1 MTTTTST
8 KLTQVQQ
15 YVWYGTCESE
25 MCSDELFDEWGSK
38 FSTVR
43 ENIVEISTYEEGVLK
58 TYRPGYGDGGTPYPN
73 PGPGVGELDRFK
85 CGYMYSITLTKN
97 GQIEMDNMYPSN
109 SNSISNKYGVSS
121 TCSALGDVGLS
132 CIPEG
137 FTAFYYKDS
146 NQEEVGDDGDVVS
159 EVLLEF
165 EEVDGVRQP
174 CGTSDGE
181 ATCEGYGNF
190 WWNAGGQRDP
200 NSYFSLDVSKLDPKI
215 DEGDSAPISFNLY
228 VGNEANSRAI
238 GYLNLQTRPTE
249 HTEIHFYEN
258 GTCYKGELNAT
269 EADQN
274 EQIQGEEDV
283 YMEEVWSS
291 SAMCTF
297 ENPDDAEGEPIVYQ
311 SFEVGPNFND
321 VTTGNIRPSGFQYQ
335 GDLRVPPT
343 GEASDDDF
351 RLGIWFMKN
360 GEIDI
365 EAGEIGSITYVKC
378 MPKISISSDFGLGV
392 YFFAKTGSFTGKCL
406 FGTISGEKCYLGE

>member
-109 SNSISNKYGVSS
+109 FNSISNKYGVSS

-146 NQEEVGDDGDVVS
+146 KQEETEEYGTVS
-159 EVLLEF
+159 EVLLKF
-165 EEVDGVRQP
+165 EEVDGIRQA
-174 CGTSDGE
+174 CTTDDN
-181 ATCEGYGNF
+181 CKLYGGF
-190 WWNAGGQRDP
+190 QWNAGGQRDP
-200 NSYFSLDVSKLDPKI
+200 NSYFSLDVSKLDPAI
-215 DEGDSAPISFNLY
+215 DPGDSGAISFNLY

-238 GYLNLQTRPTE
+238 GYLNLYTRPTE
-249 HTEIHFYEN
+249 HTEIQFYEN

-269 EADQN
+269 EADQSI
-274 EQIQGEEDV
+274 QVQGEEDV

-311 SFEVGPNFND
+311 SFEVGSNID
-321 VTTGNIRPSGFQYQ
+321 EIKTGNIRLTGFQYQ

-360 GEIDI
+360 GEVDTDLG
-365 EAGEIGSITYVKC
+365 EAGSITYVKC
-378 MPKISISSDFGLGV
+378 TPKTSSDFGLGV
-392 YFFAKTGSFTGKCL
+392 YFFAKTGPFTGKCL
-406 FGTISGEKCYLGE
+406 FGTISSEKCYLGE

>member
-146 NQEEVGDDGDVVS
+146 KQESVGDEGDVVS

-174 CGTSDGE
+174 CGTSEGE
-181 ATCEGYGNF
+181 ADCKGYGNF

-215 DEGDSAPISFNLY
+215 DEGDSGLISFNLY
-228 VGNEANSRAI
+228 VGNEASSRAI

-269 EADQN
+269 EADQSI
-274 EQIQGEEDV
+274 QVQGEEDV

-321 VTTGNIRPSGFQYQ
+321 VTTGNIRPSGFQFQ

-343 GEASDDDF
+343 GETSDTDF

-360 GEIDI
+360 GEIDTD
-365 EAGEIGSITYVKC
+365 AGEIGSVTYIKC
-378 MPKISISSDFGLGV
+378 MPKTSSDFGLGV
-392 YFFAKTGSFTGKCL
+392 YFFVKTGSFTGKCL

>member
-146 NQEEVGDDGDVVS
+146 RQEEVGDDGVVVS

-174 CGTSDGE
+174 CGTSEGE
-181 ATCEGYGNF
+181 ANCKGYGNF

-200 NSYFSLDVSKLDPKI
+200 NSYFSLDVSKLDPNH
-215 DEGDSAPISFNLY
+215 DPGDSALISFNLY

-311 SFEVGPNFND
+311 SFEVGPNFDD

-360 GEIDI
+360 GVRDT
-365 EAGEIGSITYVKC
+365 ALGEIGSITYVKC
-378 MPKISISSDFGLGV
+378 MPKTSSDFGLGV
-392 YFFAKTGSFTGKCL
+392 YFFAKTGPFTGKCL
-406 FGTISGEKCYLGE
+406 FGTISGDKCSLGE